1 MVPEGRSRRRMVHD
15 PVAATVRYHDADRA
29 HASCSSLL
37 GPSMLRYRAALQ
49 CHGDRCWTARSRTA
63 RSRTARPRTA
73 RPRTARPRTARSCS
87 AGSRSARCPRD
98 WCDGARTTRAAVTPI
113 DQGSTNAPAVRSGP
127 VRSPRLPG
135 APSHRPEGPPSGA
148 PRSAA
153 PIRSGRRVRVVEKFT
168 GPRVRHRTGPW
179 RRIRSF
185 VGLVIIAIIVAA
197 VIAAA
202 IAATVGTIALAIQH
216 ALNNN

>member
-1 MVPEGRSRRRMVHD
+1 MGPEGRSRRRMVHD

-49 CHGDRCWTARSRTA
+49 CHGDRCWSARSRTA
-63 RSRTARPRTA
+63 RSRTG
-73 RPRTARPRTARSCS
+73 RSCS
-87 AGSRSARCPRD
+87 AGSRSAQCPRD

-113 DQGSTNAPAVRSGP
+113 DQGSTNAPAVRTGP

-135 APSHRPEGPPSGA
+135 APSRRPEGPPSGA